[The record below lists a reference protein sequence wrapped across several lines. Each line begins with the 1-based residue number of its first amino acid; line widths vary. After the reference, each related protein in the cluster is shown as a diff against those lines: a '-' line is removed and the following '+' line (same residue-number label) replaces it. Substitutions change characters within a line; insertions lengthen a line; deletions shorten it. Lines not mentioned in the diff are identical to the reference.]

1 MTEGKLIVNQVQ
13 KFPVNLYPD
22 TASLE
27 DVVVAVEDGPKF
39 NVEAEPIS
47 ASVLLSCIVV
57 IGPVLCQINI
67 NERVR

>member
-1 MTEGKLIVNQVQ
+1 MAEGKIIANQVQ
-13 KFPVNLYPD
+13 KGPANLYLD

-39 NVEAEPIS
+39 KVEAEPTS

-57 IGPVLCQINI
+57 IGPVLCQITI
-67 NERVR
+67 NERVW